1 MTTTEIKAFLATPKG
16 KLIAACSALVLC
28 WIILLPILFGDFFK
42 TGASG
47 ARGELEL
54 KKARNACA
62 AAEAQ
67 KREADALR
75 ARYRRMIDGA
85 WREERDGMIEVGMR
99 RLVGDA
105 ADSVENFKLQNLG
118 SVRNSRINHELYCG
132 EVDVTASDTLDKI
145 VAFLAAIQKV
155 SPELNW
161 RRLELR
167 PDYRAQW
174 MRSRQNNT
182 VNLAQL
188 PEPQAT
194 QIYLSGS
201 LRMLGYDGK
210 SAAPTGAVKAGQGR
224 EKAAAPAVSG
234 KTPATTEK
242 EKTPAASGPTP
253 ATPEKT
259 PAVSGTALASA
270 PSSTAGS
277 KVPSAAGA
285 KEEKR

>member
-1 MTTTEIKAFLATPKG
+1 MTRAEIKAFLATPKG
-16 KLIAACSALVLC
+16 RLVAACSALLLC
-28 WIILLPILFGDFFK
+28 WIILLPILFGDFFR
-42 TGASG
+42 GGVSG

-182 VNLAQL
+182 VNLAKL

-210 SAAPTGAVKAGQGR
+210 SAAPAGAVKAGQG
-224 EKAAAPAVSG
+224 KALPAVSE
-234 KTPATTEK
+234 KTSAPTEP
-242 EKTPAASGPTP
+242 EKTPAA
-253 ATPEKT
+253 PEKT
-259 PAVSGTALASA
+259 PAAQEKAPA
-270 PSSTAGS
+270 PS
-277 KVPSAAGA
+277 PAAGA

>member
-1 MTTTEIKAFLATPKG
+1 MTTTAIKAFLATPKG
-16 KLIAACSALVLC
+16 KLIAACSALALC
-28 WIILLPILFGDFFK
+28 WLILLPILFGDFFRSG
-42 TGASG
+42 GAAAG

-75 ARYRRMIDGA
+75 AQYRRMIDGA

-99 RLVGDA
+99 RMVGDA

-145 VAFLAAIQKV
+145 VAFLAAIQKL

-174 MRSRQNNT
+174 MRSRQTNT
-182 VNLAQL
+182 VNLAKL

-210 SAAPTGAVKAGQGR
+210 SAAPAGAVKAGQG
-224 EKAAAPAVSG
+224 KAKAAPAASA
-234 KTPATTEK
+234 PTE
-242 EKTPAASGPTP
+242 ESRSP
-253 ATPEKT
+253 ATPEKS
-259 PAVSGTALASA
+259 PAASEKA
-270 PSSTAGS
+270 PAAS
-277 KVPSAAGA
+277 PAAGA

>member
-1 MTTTEIKAFLATPKG
+1 MTTTAIKAFLATPKG
-16 KLIAACSALVLC
+16 KLVAACSALVLC
-28 WIILLPILFGDFFK
+28 WIILLPILFGDLFRSG
-42 TGASG
+42 GASG
-47 ARGELEL
+47 AKGELEL
-54 KKARNACA
+54 KKARNACV

-67 KREADALR
+67 KHEADLLR
-75 ARYRRMIDGA
+75 ERYRRMIEGA

-132 EVDVTASDTLDKI
+132 ELDVTASDTLDKI
-145 VAFLAAIQKV
+145 AAFLAAIQKV

-174 MRSRQNNT
+174 LRSRQTNT
-182 VNLAQL
+182 VNLAQM

-210 SAAPTGAVKAGQGR
+210 SAAPGGAVKVPAKSAAGAP
-224 EKAAAPAVSG
+224 AAAPS
-234 KTPATTEK
+234 
-242 EKTPAASGPTP
+242 
-253 ATPEKT
+253 
-259 PAVSGTALASA
+259 
-270 PSSTAGS
+270 
-277 KVPSAAGA
+277 SAAGA
-285 KEEKR
+285 KEEEKR